1 MNQKSFM
8 IYIDSFSIL
17 NILMTARQY
26 LYQSCTE
33 LGWWQTSDSKK
44 QPFGNLFSYS
54 FIVKELCTD
63 IFGSNFNETSN
74 IFGTLY
80 TNLLNLGLGGA
91 RNNKSSRIAF
101 SQGSIDPWQALG
113 VSSNLS
119 LVSPWNIA
127 YDIQGIYICIDIY

>member
-17 NILMTARQY
+17 NILMVARQY

-44 QPFGNLFSYS
+44 QPFGNLFPYS
-54 FIVKELCTD
+54 FLVKELCTD

-91 RNNKSSRIAF
+91 VSR
-101 SQGSIDPWQALG
+101 SLTDPSILGKLLECQATYLLYLPG
-113 VSSNLS
+113 TLLMTFKV
-119 LVSPWNIA
+119 
-127 YDIQGIYICIDIY
+127 YIYV